1 MFAVHHL
8 HHLMN
13 HIKMMIQMNDYHL
26 LNNQIKDKSFF
37 FSFYYFIF
45 LPTSSDELIF
55 NEFDVVEGGGTDDTS
70 FLLSICESKYCTE
83 KFFI

>member
-1 MFAVHHL
+1 
-8 HHLMN
+8 MN
-13 HIKMMIQMNDYHL
+13 HKKIMKQMNDYHL
-26 LNNQIKDKSFF
+26 LNNQKNKFF
-37 FSFYYFIF
+37 FFVTVFYFIL

-55 NEFDVVEGGGTDDTS
+55 NVFDVVIVDGVTTDGTS